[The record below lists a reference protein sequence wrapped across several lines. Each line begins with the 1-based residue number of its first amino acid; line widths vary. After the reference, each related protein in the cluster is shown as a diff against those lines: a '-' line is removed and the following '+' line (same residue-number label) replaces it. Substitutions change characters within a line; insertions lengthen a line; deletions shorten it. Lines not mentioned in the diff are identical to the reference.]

1 MTDTPERSPTD
12 EPDEEPLGDLV
23 EAVNQR
29 RRHTD
34 AAEDAFEEQP
44 FEEMDVESVLDQRSG
59 SSGVVRGALDDITQE
74 GEDTYVVSKR
84 TFCEDCKHLSDPP
97 DIRCTH
103 PDAEIID
110 FVDLERVRVRSCP
123 VVENE
128 LQLLEGTR
136 E

>member
-1 MTDTPERSPTD
+1 MTDTPDRPHKEET
-12 EPDEEPLGDLV
+12 DEEPLGDLA
-23 EAVNQR
+23 EAINQR
-29 RRHTD
+29 RRHID
-34 AAEDAFEEQP
+34 AAEDSFEEQP
-44 FEEMDVESVLDQRSG
+44 FVELDGESVLDQGSG
-59 SSGVVRGALDDITQE
+59 SSGVVRGAVDDIIKE
-74 GEDTYVVSKR
+74 GEDTYVVPKR

-97 DIRCTH
+97 DVHCTH

-128 LQLLEGTR
+128 LRLLEGTR